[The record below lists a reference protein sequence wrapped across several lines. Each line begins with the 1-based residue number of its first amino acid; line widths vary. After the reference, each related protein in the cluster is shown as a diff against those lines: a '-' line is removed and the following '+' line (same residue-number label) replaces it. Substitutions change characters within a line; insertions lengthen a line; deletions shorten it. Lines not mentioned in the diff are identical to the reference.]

1 MVDYSHLELL
11 LMNLIVNCDLSSDA
25 KWRHSVLN
33 FVTVKLVLDAYCY
46 VRSSRLC
53 FGTFVFVRTRIMIF
67 SYWTCCTTN
76 LLQKIWFLVAE
87 LDVQQIYFKFDCV
100 TWGIIVI
107 NDSIAT
113 PVKISLNS
121 EVRVLRKMSSSSQHD
136 AATTQSTWHLR
147 LFS

>member
-1 MVDYSHLELL
+1 
-11 LMNLIVNCDLSSDA
+11 MNLIVNYDDLSRDT

-33 FVTVKLVLDAYCY
+33 FVTVKLVLDAYCF
-46 VRSSRLC
+46 VCSSRLW
-53 FGTFVFVRTRIMIF
+53 FGTFVRTRIMIF

-121 EVRVLRKMSSSSQHD
+121 EVRVLWKMSSSSQHD